1 MKIYS
6 RALDLILPVVVNFE
20 LLHREELRKEAK
32 KRTLPSMTVTDKTIL
47 RGDVPLFEQ
56 EQDSTV
62 EE

>member
-20 LLHREELRKEAK
+20 LLHREELRKDAK

-47 RGDVPLFEQ
+47 RGDVLLFEQ

>member
-47 RGDVPLFEQ
+47 RGDVLLFEQ